1 MKNRKYK
8 ILVLSDMKESTTN
21 LLQSTIG
28 LANMID
34 GDISFFH
41 VKKPTEVVKTE
52 SQLSAVRT
60 INEQYNTTDKKIK
73 EMLGALSNNHNF
85 KINYTH
91 TIGNIKDEIGN
102 YIEETAPDVIV
113 LGKRKTKVLSFA
125 GDNVTDFV
133 LKKHEGAV
141 VIASNQNILES
152 NEEFTVGV
160 LNDIEDSLNK
170 NLAQSLIENAKE
182 PLKSFQINGYSSSH
196 GSSSLANEKKT
207 VEYIFEDNSNTMKTI
222 SDYVSKNNISL
233 LCIDRGNG
241 NSKKAS
247 YVKDA
252 ISKVNASLLVT

>member
-1 MKNRKYK
+1 
-8 ILVLSDMKESTTN
+8 MKESTTN

-28 LANMID
+28 LAKMID

-41 VKKPTEVVKTE
+41 VKKPTEVVETE

-73 EMLGALSNNHNF
+73 EMLEALSKNHNF

-102 YIEETAPDVIV
+102 YIKETAPDVIV
-113 LGKRKTKVLSFA
+113 LGKRKTKVLSFV

-133 LKKHEGAV
+133 LKKHEGVV
-141 VIASNQNILES
+141 VIASNQNTLEA
-152 NEEFTVGV
+152 NEEFSVGV
-160 LNDIEDSLNK
+160 LNDIEDSFNK
-170 NLAQSLIENAKE
+170 TLAQSLIEKTKE
-182 PLKSFQINGYSSSH
+182 PLKLFRINGYSSSH
-196 GSSSLANEKKT
+196 GSSSIANAKKT
-207 VEYIFEDNSNTMKTI
+207 VEYIFEENSNTMKTI

-233 LCIDRGNG
+233 LCLDRGNG

-252 ISKVNASLLVT
+252 INKVNASLLVT